1 MKKKTKIVLVSIC
14 VLVAIIV
21 IALYAFMSSEF
32 YRKEKAPT
40 AWDCSVTCA
49 EESTPN
55 NYVINYTD
63 SKVISKTGVLTIQ
76 NRNVFDIVVHLL
88 CEGESEIVSDK
99 IASGGCFSFYQIATD
114 KEYTVGIHADV
125 DLNTEVKV
133 FVYDGE
139 DTEPYVN

>member
-14 VLVAIIV
+14 VLVAIIG

-40 AWDCSVTCA
+40 AWDFSVTCA

-76 NRNVFDIVVHLL
+76 NRNDFDIVVHLL
-88 CEGESEIVSDK
+88 CEGEPEIVSDK
-99 IASGGCFSFYQIATD
+99 ISSGGCYSFLQVAAD
-114 KEYTVGIHADV
+114 KEYTVGIHAAV
-125 DLNTEVKV
+125 DTKTEIKV
-133 FVYDGE
+133 FVYDGK
-139 DTEPYVN
+139 DTEPYTK

>member
-14 VLVAIIV
+14 VLVAIIG

-63 SKVISKTGVLTIQ
+63 SKVISSPFDMSSPLFVTILNISPSPIVLM
-76 NRNVFDIVVHLL
+76 R
-88 CEGESEIVSDK
+88 CS
-99 IASGGCFSFYQIATD
+99 
-114 KEYTVGIHADV
+114 V
-125 DLNTEVKV
+125 DSSKAAALA
-133 FVYDGE
+133 FRII
-139 DTEPYVN
+139 PHIFLI

>member
-14 VLVAIIV
+14 VLVAIIG

-76 NRNVFDIVVHLL
+76 NRNDFCCCTNTNFIIIQMKDNCFDIW
-88 CEGESEIVSDK
+88 I
-99 IASGGCFSFYQIATD
+99 SF
-114 KEYTVGIHADV
+114 
-125 DLNTEVKV
+125 
-133 FVYDGE
+133 
-139 DTEPYVN
+139 

>member
-14 VLVAIIV
+14 VLVAIIG

-76 NRNVFDIVVHLL
+76 NARSRLSAI
-88 CEGESEIVSDK
+88 G
-99 IASGGCFSFYQIATD
+99 SGLYSGSACPGNALWF
-114 KEYTVGIHADV
+114 
-125 DLNTEVKV
+125 
-133 FVYDGE
+133 
-139 DTEPYVN
+139 